1 MGNGMLQGLS
11 TSLWG
16 LKVVG
21 FIPGW
26 PAIHTWGP
34 KVEGVILKVAGVV
47 LQWMSTSMWDPVV
60 AVHDEWGLPRDLENN
75 GPSWLCYCI
84 KVSLL

>member
-1 MGNGMLQGLS
+1 MENGKLQGLS

-16 LKVVG
+16 LKVAG

-26 PAIHTWGP
+26 LSIQTWGP

-47 LQWMSTSMWDPVV
+47 LQWMSTNMWDTVV

-75 GPSWLCYCI
+75 GPS
-84 KVSLL
+84 